1 MKRSSSSATG
11 VRRQNGV
18 WLKESPEIRSIKRE
32 TSTGHE
38 GPKGDFVKMAST
50 DPS

>member
-1 MKRSSSSATG
+1 VKRLSNGATK

-18 WLKESPEIRSIKRE
+18 WLKESPEIRSIKRK
-32 TSTGHE
+32 TSIGHE
-38 GPKGDFVKMAST
+38 GPTGDFVKMAST

>member
-1 MKRSSSSATG
+1 MKRSSSCSTE

-18 WLKESPEIRSIKRE
+18 WLKESPMVRSTRRK

>member
-1 MKRSSSSATG
+1 MKRSSSGATG
-11 VRRQNGV
+11 VRRQNDV
-18 WLKESPEIRSIKRE
+18 WLKESPEIRSIKRK
-32 TSTGHE
+32 TSIGHE